1 RPLASMRSVIRAALA
16 TIALPAGA
24 FLAACDPCA
33 GVAACAT
40 APRVAAQGRIVDV
53 VTGHAVAG
61 ARVSLVR
68 RDSTVA
74 NTAPSDSTATV
85 TDADGNY
92 QLELGTTSGNFDVV
106 VAAPGAPT
114 YRVRNLALPSSDR
127 HGEGT
132 VLGVWVDKPVFGTS
146 LELYYRTSNQPLSS
160 GTATFTRT
168 GGVTLSGG
176 DTYSAT
182 VDGSGRAALLG
193 GVTANGAED
202 VVGVLKV
209 TLPGALG
216 TSVFPGFH
224 LTPSYVFRPALVRRL
239 AVGPELSWFTQIYDR
254 AFVTGV
260 PGTTVTFK
268 RTGGIPT
275 SAESFTAVTDKD
287 GYFFFPLIPLAAGTL
302 VGDLT
307 VHPPAPYH
315 DYVETAWQIPT
326 FDADGVRYLPGFG
339 VGPHLPWLGTVTC
352 GGKPLPNTDIVILR
366 VGGLLAPPNDLYT
379 TTDMYGQFDM
389 SVFKPTGFG
398 TMILDLRFYPPA
410 GSACIGL
417 VSHALSLP
425 TLDYD
430 TNKRYIANWDLPKP

>member
-1 RPLASMRSVIRAALA
+1 MASMRSVIRAALA
-16 TIALPAGA
+16 TVALPAVA
-24 FLAACDPCA
+24 ALAACDPCA

-40 APRVAAQGRIVDV
+40 SPRVAAQGRIVDV
-53 VTGHAVAG
+53 VTGHAIPG

-74 NTAPSDSTATV
+74 TTAPSDSTATV

-92 QLELGTTSGNFDVV
+92 QLELGTASGNFDVV
-106 VAAPGAPT
+106 VAAPSAPA
-114 YRVRNLALPSSDR
+114 YRVRNLALVNTTR

-132 VLGVWVDKPVFGTS
+132 VLGVWVDKPVFGTA
-146 LELYYRTSNQPLSS
+146 LELYYRTSNQLLSS

-168 GGVTLSGG
+168 GGVTLNGG

-182 VDGSGRAALLG
+182 VDGAGRAALLG
-193 GVTANGAED
+193 GVIAGGVED
-202 VVGVLKV
+202 VIGVLKV
-209 TLPGALG
+209 TLPGAFG
-216 TSVFPGFH
+216 TSVFPDFH

-239 AVGPELSWFTQIYDR
+239 AVGPELSWFIQIYDR

-260 PGTTVTFK
+260 PGTTVSFT
-268 RTGGIPT
+268 RTGGVPT
-275 SAESFTAVTDKD
+275 SAETFTSVTDKD
-287 GYFFFPLIPLAAGTL
+287 GNFFFPLIPLATGTL
-302 VGDLT
+302 VGDFT
-307 VHPPAPYH
+307 IHPPAPYH
-315 DYVETAWQIPT
+315 DYVETAVQIPT

-352 GGKPLPNTDIVILR
+352 GGKPLPGTNIVIVR
-366 VGGLLAPPNDLYT
+366 VGGLLAPPNNLTT

-398 TMILDLRFYPPA
+398 AMILDLQFYPPA

-417 VSHALSLP
+417 VHHGLSLP

-430 TNKRYIANWDLPKP
+430 TGKRYIANWDLPSKP